1 MGVSAFSLTRRFIV
15 PQKEVESVD
24 SRPHAAAF
32 CVLFQAISLIDFFH
46 QGSQQ
51 FSCAQMLHL
60 TVEKS
65 KNKIVIM
72 PKWRTQPSS
81 VPQGGK

>member
-24 SRPHAAAF
+24 SRPHAVAF

-60 TVEKS
+60 TVEKN

-72 PKWRTQPSS
+72 SKWQVQPSS
-81 VPQGGK
+81 VP